1 MQLQLHLHRHRSG
14 AADLVQTT
22 RLPMSKDLPAI
33 QSLGDL
39 QARIRQAGLRSTA
52 ARIAVLR
59 ELVDAR
65 TPVSHAE
72 LATKLVPQGF
82 DKATVYRNLMD
93 LSEVGMVSRTELGD
107 HVWRFELRREEGGHN
122 NDHPHFLCTDCGMVT
137 CLSDVS
143 VNLAAMLAS
152 KQSTGMTVT
161 EVLLKGRCGTCTP
174 AESPALPVVSL

>member
-1 MQLQLHLHRHRSG
+1 MTFES
-14 AADLVQTT
+14 
-22 RLPMSKDLPAI
+22 LPVVTPDRPTLA
-33 QSLGDL
+33 DL
-39 QARIRQAGLRSTA
+39 QARIREAGLRSTA

-59 ELVDAR
+59 ELIDAR

-72 LATKLVPQGF
+72 LAEKLVPMGF

-107 HVWRFELRREEGGHN
+107 HVWRFELRRDEGGHN

-143 VNLAAMLAS
+143 VNLAAMLGG
-152 KQSTGMTVT
+152 KQSSGMTVT
-161 EVLLKGRCGTCTP
+161 EVLLKGRCDVCATTAP
-174 AESPALPVVSL
+174 APALAVAPHDS